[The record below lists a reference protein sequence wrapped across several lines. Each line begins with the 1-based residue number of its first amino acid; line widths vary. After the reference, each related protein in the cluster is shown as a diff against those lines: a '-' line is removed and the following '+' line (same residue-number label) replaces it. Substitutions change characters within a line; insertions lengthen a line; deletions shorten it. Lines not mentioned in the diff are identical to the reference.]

1 MCLSSESCI
10 FARKKKGRIFGNRKN
25 QDVIFNDTSF
35 MRFSR
40 FLLTYLFFSTSCLAQ
55 ERCVVWD
62 KVNDIPVSHASLY
75 TSGEKG
81 VLATSSDS
89 SGMAVVRFPY
99 KRLTISHVSYCPLTL
114 RHLTDTVFLEPKI
127 QLLSEVT
134 VRNEEPE
141 WIKIKLI
148 QFLKVR
154 QRLYQP
160 ADTYAAYDYY
170 KRNIGDSV
178 GYAFRSRGLMYVP
191 SLRSLSC
198 DSMYRICPE
207 SNVVAYKD
215 TTAGVDFYEMQLM
228 LYENAATAVD
238 RKFIRQHVFRVNEA
252 YECADKNIVQLVF
265 WSKKYKDDRGTLT
278 LDTARCAVLEVSR
291 STGLR
296 CNLDE
301 KMNSFVLAMAKAAV
315 GLRYDDWTIDTR
327 IGFERRGEAYY
338 PSTVSYRYYESRSR
352 YNKLSASSGK
362 ERVVSFATRE
372 ATLSLSPSDRKSL
385 RQLYDIPH
393 EKHSAVVYIES
404 KRHRQNRM
412 AMEGM
417 ARIYRDFD

>member
-1 MCLSSESCI
+1 MIKLRNQAYNFQNSREYAT
-10 FARKKKGRIFGNRKN
+10 FAFKEII
-25 QDVIFNDTSF
+25 Q
-35 MRFSR
+35 MRFFR
-40 FLLTYLFFSTSCLAQ
+40 LLLIYLFFPLACLAQ

-62 KVNDIPVSHASLY
+62 KVSGVPVSHASLY

-89 SGMAVVRFPY
+89 SGMALVRFPY

-141 WIKIKLI
+141 WIKEKLI

-160 ADTYAAYDYY
+160 ADTYASYDYH

-191 SLRSLSC
+191 SLRSLSL

-228 LYENAATAVD
+228 LYENAAAAVD
-238 RKFIRQHVFRVNEA
+238 RKFIRQHAFRVNET
-252 YECADKNIVQLVF
+252 YESADKNIVQLVF
-265 WSKKYKDDRGTLT
+265 WSRKYKDDRGTLT
-278 LDTARCAVLEVSR
+278 LDTARCAVLEASR

-301 KMNSFVLAMAKAAV
+301 KMNSFVLAMFKAV
-315 GLRYDDWTIDTR
+315 VDLRYDDWTIDTR
-327 IGFERRGEAYY
+327 IGFERRGEVYY
-338 PSTVSYRYYESRSR
+338 PSAISYRYYESRSR
-352 YNKLSASSGK
+352 YDKLSASSGK
-362 ERVVSFATRE
+362 ERVASFTTRE
-372 ATLSLSPSDRKSL
+372 ATLSLSPSDRKPL

-412 AMEGM
+412 AMERM